1 MMKRPARCILSL
13 SVLVSVTITVTG
25 MAYGQSSR
33 FDALAN
39 LPFEQNRPT
48 PETAKTLMDE
58 LEFQQATQAYLW
70 AMPLIN
76 TLGIKFGSEKV
87 FGEGYSILPIW
98 KERLDPRTLVT
109 TPNSDVIYA
118 MSYVDMGE
126 TGPVVFEA
134 PPNL

>member
-1 MMKRPARCILSL
+1 MPGGWKIERSPRRILSL
-13 SVLVSVTITVTG
+13 SVLVSATITVTG

-58 LEFQQATQAYLW
+58 LAFQQATQAYLW

-76 TLGIKFGSEKV
+76 TLGMKFGSEKV
-87 FGEGYSILPIW
+87 FGAGYNILPIW
-98 KERLDPRTLVT
+98 KERLDPKTL
-109 TPNSDVIYA
+109 
-118 MSYVDMGE
+118 
-126 TGPVVFEA
+126 
-134 PPNL
+134 